1 MSPLFDTL
9 LVALMVLLAA
19 AYLVRRKLRSLR
31 NIQRDW
37 TTGRAEVCDHCPA
50 IKIRQAQ
57 MKKAK
62 V

>member
-1 MSPLFDTL
+1 MPPLLDIL
-9 LVALMVLLAA
+9 LVVLMVLLAT
-19 AYLVRRKLRSLR
+19 AYLLRRKLRSLR
-31 NIQRDW
+31 SIQRDW
-37 TTGRAEVCDHCPA
+37 TTGHAEVCDHCPA

>member
-1 MSPLFDTL
+1 MPPLLDIV
-9 LVALMVLLAA
+9 LVGTMVLCAT

-31 NIQRDW
+31 SIQRDW